1 MDDEPHTERTRS
13 TTTRAI
19 AVPGGT
25 VLARTLGSTTAGI
38 PLVVLTHL
46 AANLDSF
53 DPELV
58 QPLAEHGGVVLLG
71 YRGVGGAGGRAR
83 DSIEDMATDA
93 LAAIRALGL
102 DRIDLFGLSMGGM
115 VAQEIVERAPGLVE
129 HLVLAGSGPAGG
141 PGLAR
146 MTGVVVRTI
155 LRGLVTATDPTT
167 LLFFTRT
174 PVGRR
179 AAADYRARLT
189 RPRAD
194 RDRAISP
201 AVFRAQLRAVRRW
214 GDRPLVSTPSGFTG
228 PALLVHGD
236 SDRMVS
242 VANVDV
248 LRDRF
253 PHASVRIVPDAGHG
267 VVSQDRT
274 AVVDAV
280 RDLLGQ

>member
-1 MDDEPHTERTRS
+1 MDTGARSDRSASTR
-13 TTTRAI
+13 TRAI

-25 VLARTLGSTTAGI
+25 LLVRTLGSTTAGI

-58 QPLAEHGGVVLLG
+58 EPLAEHGGVVLLG

-102 DRIDLFGLSMGGM
+102 DRIDLVGLSMGGM
-115 VAQEIVERAPGLVE
+115 VAQEIVERAPGLVH

-141 PGLAR
+141 PGLAS

-174 PVGRR
+174 PAGRR
-179 AAADYRARLT
+179 AAADYRARLA
-189 RPRAD
+189 RPRTD
-194 RDRAISP
+194 RDRAIGP

-236 SDRMVS
+236 SDRMVP

-248 LRDRF
+248 LLDRF
-253 PHASVRIVPDAGHG
+253 PQATVRIVPDAGHG
-267 VVSQDRT
+267 VVSQDRAAVAT
-274 AVVDAV
+274 AVH
-280 RDLLGQ
+280 DLLGR

>member
-1 MDDEPHTERTRS
+1 MDTGARSDRTAS

-25 VLARTLGSTTAGI
+25 VLARTLGSTTTGTA
-38 PLVVLTHL
+38 LVVLTHL

-58 QPLAEHGGVVLLG
+58 EPLAEHRGVVLLG
-71 YRGVGGAGGRAR
+71 YRGVGGARGQAR

-93 LAAIRALGL
+93 LAAIGVLGL
-102 DRIDLFGLSMGGM
+102 DRIDLVGLSMGGM
-115 VAQEIVERAPGLVE
+115 VAQEIVERAHDLVD
-129 HLVLAGSGPAGG
+129 HLVLAGSAPAGG

-155 LRGLVTATDPTT
+155 VRGIVTGTDPTT

-174 PVGRR
+174 PTGRR
-179 AAADYRARLT
+179 AAAAYRARLV

-194 RDRAISP
+194 RDRAVSL

-214 GDRPLVSTPSGFTG
+214 GDRPAEAAPSRFAG
-228 PALLVHGD
+228 PTLLVHGD
-236 SDRMVS
+236 ADRMVP
-242 VANVDV
+242 VANADA
-248 LRDRF
+248 LLDRY
-253 PHASVRIVPDAGHG
+253 PQASVRIVPDAGHG
-267 VVSQDRT
+267 VVSQDRA
-274 AVVDAV
+274 AVVAAV
-280 RDLLGQ
+280 HDLLGR

>member
-1 MDDEPHTERTRS
+1 MDVGGHTDRAALARA
-13 TTTRAI
+13 RAI
-19 AVPGGT
+19 AIPGGT
-25 VLARTLGSTTAGI
+25 LLARTLGSTTAGI

-53 DPELV
+53 DPEIV
-58 QPLAEHGGVVLLG
+58 EPLAEHRGVVLLG
-71 YRGVGGAGGRAR
+71 YRGVGGAEGRAR
-83 DSIEDMATDA
+83 DSIEDMAADA

-102 DRIDLFGLSMGGM
+102 ERVDLVGLSMGGM
-115 VAQEIVERAPGLVE
+115 VAQEIVERVPGLVE
-129 HLVLAGSGPAGG
+129 HLVLAGSAPAGG

-174 PVGRR
+174 PAGRR
-179 AAADYRARLT
+179 AAATYRARLA

-194 RDRAISP
+194 RDRAVGP

-214 GDRPLVSTPSGFTG
+214 GDRPLESMPSRFTG

-236 SDRMVS
+236 ADRMVP

-248 LRDRF
+248 LLARF
-253 PHASVRIVPDAGHG
+253 PQAAVRIVPDAGHG
-267 VVSQDRT
+267 VVSQDRL
-274 AVVDAV
+274 AVVDAI
-280 RDLLGQ
+280 RDLLGR